1 MHIIIQLNEH
11 RLYIVTPLVAAV
23 LENNREDITEIT
35 TKVTTEVNTE
45 DTREVVLIVTDEAVE
60 EVMDSV
66 LFKTLVLREA
76 IFKKSRLNS
85 ANV

>member
-23 LENNREDITEIT
+23 LEDNREDNRED
-35 TKVTTEVNTE
+35 TTEVTKEVTMEVNRE
-45 DTREVVLIVTDEAVE
+45 DTWEVVLIVTEKAVD

-66 LFKTLVLREA
+66 
-76 IFKKSRLNS
+76 
-85 ANV
+85 